1 MREHLMIP
9 DCQVKPGVP
18 IDHLEW
24 IGKYIVEKK
33 PDVVINIGD
42 FADMPS
48 LSSYDK
54 GKRSAE
60 GRRIRLDLD
69 ATYTAMIKLMKP
81 LNDYN
86 ALRKK
91 YKEKQ
96 YKPELHLTMDNHE
109 HRITRAAENDAALD
123 GFLNLQEL
131 RYEKFG
137 WKVHP
142 FHTIAHIDGIAYS
155 HYFYNP
161 MTGRPYGGQNIKT
174 RLNNIGF
181 SFSMGHQQGYD
192 SGQKYLNNGKTI
204 RGLVAGSC
212 YLHDEEY
219 IGPQANGHW
228 RGIIYKHEVF
238 DGTYD
243 LMEVSLDYLCRKYN
257 DLRPG
262 MRVWKYMKI
271 KYPELFHSSGWLQWQ
286 EHRFNTTN
294 KDGKL

>member
-1 MREHLMIP
+1 MREHLLIP

-18 IDHLEW
+18 IDHLDW
-24 IGKYIVEKK
+24 IGKYIVDKK

-42 FADMPS
+42 FADMAS

-60 GRRIRLDLD
+60 GRRIREDLD

-81 LNDYN
+81 LKDYN
-86 ALRKK
+86 ARKIRN
-91 YKEKQ
+91 KEKQ
-96 YKPELHLTMDNHE
+96 YKPELIFTLGNHE
-109 HRITRAAENDAALD
+109 HRISRAAENDAALD

-131 RYEKFG
+131 NYEKFG
-137 WKVHP
+137 WKVCP
-142 FHTIAHIDGIAYS
+142 FLDIAHADGIAYS

-192 SGQKYLNNGKTI
+192 SGQKYLNNGRTI

-212 YLHDEEY
+212 YLHDEDY

-228 RGIIYKHEVF
+228 RGVIYKHEVF
-238 DGTYD
+238 DGNYD
-243 LMEVSLDYLCRKYN
+243 LMEVSLDFLCRQYN
-257 DLRPG
+257 DIEPG
-262 MRVWKYMKI
+262 LRVWEYMKI
-271 KYPELFHSSGWLQWQ
+271 RYPELYKESHWLQWQ
-286 EHRFNTTN
+286 ESRHNQIETS
-294 KDGKL
+294 

>member
-1 MREHLMIP
+1 MREHLLIP
-9 DCQVKPGVP
+9 DMQVKPGVP
-18 IDHLEW
+18 IDHMDW
-24 IGKYIVEKK
+24 IGQYIVHKK
-33 PDVVINIGD
+33 PDVIVNIGD

-54 GKRSAE
+54 GKKSAE
-60 GRRIRLDLD
+60 GRRIREDLN
-69 ATYTAMIKLMKP
+69 AAYIAMGQLMKP
-81 LNDYN
+81 LKDYN
-86 ALRKK
+86 ETRRR

-96 YKPELHLTMDNHE
+96 YKPELIFTLGNHE
-109 HRITRAAENDAALD
+109 DRISRAAENDAALD

-131 RYEKFG
+131 HYENFG
-137 WKVHP
+137 WKVYP
-142 FHTIAHIDGIAYS
+142 FKAIAHADGVAYS
-155 HYFYNP
+155 HFFYNP

-212 YLHDEEY
+212 YLHDEDY

-243 LMEVSLDYLCRKYN
+243 LMEVSLDFLCREYN
-257 DLRPG
+257 DIRKG
-262 MRVWKYMKI
+262 MRVWEYMKI
-271 KYPELFHSSGWLQWQ
+271 KYPDLYRESAWLNWQ
-286 EHRFNTTN
+286 EKRFNSL
-294 KDGKL
+294 GGE

>member
-18 IDHLEW
+18 TDHLGW
-24 IGKYIVEKK
+24 IGQYIVDKK

-54 GKRSAE
+54 GRRSAE
-60 GRRIRLDLD
+60 GRRIREDLN
-69 ATYTAMIKLMKP
+69 AAYTAMGELMKP
-81 LNDYN
+81 LKDYN
-86 ALRKK
+86 AKK
-91 YKEKQ
+91 IRFKEKQ
-96 YKPELHLTMDNHE
+96 YKPELHFTLGNHE
-109 HRITRAAENDAALD
+109 DRISRAAENDAALD

-131 RYEKFG
+131 HYENFG
-137 WKVHP
+137 WTIHP
-142 FHTIAHIDGIAYS
+142 FESIAHIDGIAYS

-192 SGQKYLNNGKTI
+192 SGQKYLNNGKNI

-212 YLHDEEY
+212 YLHDEDY
-219 IGPQANGHW
+219 KGPQANGHW

-243 LMEVSLDYLCRKYN
+243 LMEVSLDFLCRKYN
-257 DLRPG
+257 DIRKG
-262 MRVWKYMKI
+262 MRVWEYMKI
-271 KYPELFHSSGWLQWQ
+271 KYPDLYRESAWLNWQ
-286 EHRFNTTN
+286 EKRFNSL
-294 KDGKL
+294 GAG

>member
-1 MREHLMIP
+1 MREHLLIP
-9 DCQVKPGVP
+9 DMQVKPGVP
-18 IDHLEW
+18 IDHMDW
-24 IGKYIVEKK
+24 IGKYIVHKK
-33 PDVVINIGD
+33 PDVIVNIGD

-54 GKRSAE
+54 GKKSAE
-60 GRRIRLDLD
+60 GRRIREDLN
-69 ATYTAMIKLMKP
+69 AAYTAMGALMKP
-81 LNDYN
+81 LKDYN
-86 ALRKK
+86 ETRRRF
-91 YKEKQ
+91 KEKQ
-96 YKPELHLTMDNHE
+96 YKPELIFTLGNHE
-109 HRITRAAENDAALD
+109 DRINRAAENDAALD

-131 RYEKFG
+131 HYEKFG
-137 WKVHP
+137 WKVYP
-142 FHTIAHIDGIAYS
+142 FKAIAHADGVAYS

-212 YLHDEEY
+212 YLHDEDY

-243 LMEVSLDYLCRKYN
+243 LMEVSLDFLCREYN
-257 DLRPG
+257 DIRKG
-262 MRVWKYMKI
+262 MRVWEYMKI
-271 KYPELFHSSGWLQWQ
+271 KYPDLYRESAWLNWQ
-286 EHRFNTTN
+286 EKRFNSL
-294 KDGKL
+294 GEV